1 MGAFTSGTFPA
12 TQSTVGTAR
21 RLLIIEDDEDFA
33 DSLVSILQPRGLE
46 LQVVRDAAQVS
57 SVLDAFSA
65 EVALVDVRL
74 GRYSGLD
81 VVAELKTRKQPI
93 LTVIMTAYVAAE
105 TAIEALRRGAYD
117 YLTKPFEPGELL
129 ATLERCFD
137 RIDVE
142 KARVNAEAARRKSQA
157 RLRALID
164 NALDLIA
171 VIDPTSRFARF
182 VSPSVTRLLGYP
194 VDSAIP
200 TDFLDYVH
208 PEDRERAQQILQD
221 CAQNEGSAHTVELR
235 FRHTDGSWRWF
246 EVAARGLLREPAIA
260 GVLIGARDVT
270 ERRAMEEKL
279 RQVQRM
285 EAVGQLTGGVA
296 HDFNNLLAVIIG
308 NLDLL
313 RRELRSNPAQ
323 MQLVEGGMHAAE
335 RGATLIRRLLA
346 FARRQTLTPR
356 ALDLNELIRNAIEI
370 LRRAAGP
377 SIQIEAD
384 LAPDLAAC
392 IADTAQLETALLNL
406 VINGRDAMPD
416 GGRIQI
422 ATRNVQLQGETEVED
437 GAGDPYVRVSV
448 TDSGSGI
455 DEEIRGRVFEP
466 FFSTKAPGQGTGL
479 GLSMVFGFVE
489 QSNGRIRLV
498 TQVGKGT
505 TFFLY
510 FPRSDQA
517 AVHPRQRPID
527 SSPPR
532 SRNEAILLVEDDVEV
547 RQMLQRLLG
556 ELGYQVTTASTG
568 SEALGLLEN
577 GLRPDLLLTDVV
589 LPDGPNGFELAAQA
603 RTRQPRLK
611 LLFTSGYAQGL
622 ASRKPPSLAG
632 SFLLQKPFHRS
643 ELAHLVRRA
652 LDAPAGEGRP

>member
-1 MGAFTSGTFPA
+1 MGAFTSGSFPA
-12 TQSTVGTAR
+12 TQGNGGHAR

-33 DSLVSILQPRGLE
+33 DSLVSILQPRGLD
-46 LQVVRDAAQVS
+46 LQVVRDASQVS
-57 SVLDAFSA
+57 TALDRFTA

-81 VVAELKTRKQPI
+81 VVAELKARKDPI

-105 TAIEALRRGAYD
+105 SAIEALRRGAYD

-137 RIDVE
+137 RIDLE
-142 KARVNAEAARRKSQA
+142 RARVNAEAARRKSQA

-164 NALDLIA
+164 NSLDLVA
-171 VIDPTSRFARF
+171 VIDPVSRVTRF
-182 VSPSVTRLLGYP
+182 VSPSVTRMLGYP
-194 VDSAIP
+194 VDSATP

-208 PEDRERAQQILQD
+208 PEDRERAQAVLTA
-221 CAQNEGSAHTVELR
+221 CAQNEGSPHTVELR
-235 FRHTDGSWRWF
+235 FLHTDRSWRWF
-246 EVAARGLLREPAIA
+246 EVAARGLLHEPAIA

-313 RRELRSNPAQ
+313 RRELRGNPGQ
-323 MQLVEGGMHAAE
+323 LQLVEGGMHAAE

-346 FARRQTLTPR
+346 FARRQTLIPR
-356 ALDLNELIRNAIEI
+356 ALDLNDLIRNAIEI

-377 SIQIEAD
+377 SIQIDVELARD
-384 LAPDLAAC
+384 LDAC

-406 VINGRDAMPD
+406 VINARDAMPE
-416 GGRIQI
+416 GGHVRL
-422 ATRNVQLQGETEVED
+422 ATRNVRLAGEVEVED
-437 GAGDPYVRVSV
+437 GGGEPYVCVSV
-448 TDSGSGI
+448 TDTGSGI

-489 QSNGRIRLV
+489 QSNGRVRLV
-498 TQVGKGT
+498 TEVGKGS

-510 FPRSDQA
+510 FPRSDQPA
-517 AVHPRQRPID
+517 AQPRARAAD
-527 SSPPR
+527 SAPPR

-547 RQMLQRLLG
+547 RQMLHRLLD
-556 ELGYQVTTASTG
+556 ELGYRVTTATTG
-568 SEALGLLEN
+568 TEALKLLEN
-577 GLRPDLLLTDVV
+577 GLHPDLLLTDVV

-603 RTRQPRLK
+603 RSRQPRLK

-622 ASRKPPSLAG
+622 AARKPAVLAG
-632 SFLLQKPFHRS
+632 TFLLQKPFHRN
-643 ELAHLVRRA
+643 ELAHVVRKA
-652 LDAPAGEGRP
+652 LDAG